1 MKNVWKVG
9 IRTGPYGRVLD
20 ADSGGETKEV
30 TFLFFRDYKKT
41 RRPSIYKNQNR
52 NLKRWKKDSSLCF

>member
-1 MKNVWKVG
+1 MKNVWKVS

-20 ADSGGETKEV
+20 ADSGGGDTKEV
-30 TFLFFRDYKKT
+30 TFLFFRDYKRT

-52 NLKRWKKDSSLCF
+52 NL